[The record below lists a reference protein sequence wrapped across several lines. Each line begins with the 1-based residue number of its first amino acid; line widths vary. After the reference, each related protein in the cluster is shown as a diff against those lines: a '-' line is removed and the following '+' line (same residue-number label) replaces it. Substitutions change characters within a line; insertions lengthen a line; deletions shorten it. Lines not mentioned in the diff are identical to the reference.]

1 MGKAQEEI
9 AEATGITRPAYTMI
23 EAGSRNPSVTMARKI
38 GTIMNLDWT
47 IFLKTKVTIRHKRK
61 RLINHLRKNTKEV
74 IAMTRQDMIQL
85 LIQANPEVPASA
97 LEQMPDEQLR
107 GHVEEWLSAD
117 WDQLAMG

>member
-1 MGKAQEEI
+1 
-9 AEATGITRPAYTMI
+9 
-23 EAGSRNPSVTMARKI
+23 
-38 GTIMNLDWT
+38 
-47 IFLKTKVTIRHKRK
+47 
-61 RLINHLRKNTKEV
+61 
-74 IAMTRQDMIQL
+74 MTRQDMIQL